1 MKTIHRLAKRAALA
15 GCAGAMLLAGNGAFA
30 QLDLQNLGSSLLGG
44 AGASQQQAGSTG
56 VSQLLQSYVGAN
68 QQVLAG
74 QASLASA
81 MGLSGAAGQAQ
92 QAAGL
97 LTQRGAS
104 ALTPSALSQVG
115 GAQQSVGQALTQAFA
130 SRGAS
135 GGAAAGAGVDK
146 AAFTRG
152 LTSLGEGL
160 TQYSHLQSGLGG
172 LSAENPASLLQAGLD
187 PNNLKAASYIAQ
199 SAPGQLQSIGS
210 TLGAAVRYA
219 TSHGI
224 AVPDVASSALK
235 LLP

>member
-44 AGASQQQAGSTG
+44 AGASQQQAGSMG

-146 AAFTRG
+146 AAFTHG